1 MYQINKNIVPRLGYY
16 VGQQESD
23 DEHFQS
29 CAVIGI
35 DAKVSYDLWSD
46 CQILRS
52 QRTVRS

>member
-1 MYQINKNIVPRLGYY
+1 MYQINKDIVPRLGYY

-29 CAVIGI
+29 CAVIGV
-35 DAKVSYDLWSD
+35 DAKVLYDLWSD